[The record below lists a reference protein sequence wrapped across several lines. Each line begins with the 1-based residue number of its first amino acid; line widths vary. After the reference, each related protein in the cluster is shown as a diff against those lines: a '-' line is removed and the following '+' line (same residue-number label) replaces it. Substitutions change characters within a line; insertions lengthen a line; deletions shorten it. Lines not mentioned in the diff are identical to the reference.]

1 MSDDTSP
8 GGSKIYRHTDRI
20 ARIPDASDPAQLA
33 AVIAHL
39 TAQVGAP
46 TATLPPAADDSAEGA
61 PITIHVITSGATGAG
76 DEPVLTLFTA
86 GMSQHAMKVP
96 PGVELPQRSELILRL
111 PASWPLTEEAL
122 RDPRTAWPIRWLRA
136 LATLPQ
142 RYDTWLG
149 PTHTVPNGD
158 PPRPLGEGTSLC
170 CLMTVPPICLADDAE
185 VFESP
190 RGKVLLMSVI
200 ALHEAEMRFTLERGA
215 DALIERLAAADVD
228 DVLDVTR
235 APVC

>member
-20 ARIPDASDPAQLA
+20 TRIADASDPAQLA

-39 TAQVGAP
+39 TAQIGAP
-46 TATLPPAADDSAEGA
+46 TATLPLADEGAEGP
-61 PITIHVITSGATGAG
+61 PITVHVIVGPSAAAG
-76 DEPVLTLFTA
+76 EEPVVTLFTA
-86 GMSQHAMKVP
+86 GMSQHPMTLP
-96 PGVELPQRSELILRL
+96 SGVELPARTELILRL
-111 PASWPLTEEAL
+111 PASWPLSEEAL
-122 RDPRTAWPIRWLRA
+122 RDPRAAWPIRWLRA
-136 LATLPQ
+136 LAALPQ

-149 PTHTVPNGD
+149 PTHTIPNGD

-185 VFESP
+185 VFETP

-200 ALHEAEMRFTLERGA
+200 ALHESEMRYKLEHGA

-228 DVLDVTR
+228 DVLDAAR
-235 APVC
+235 AAVC